1 MKRRMLPATSMKNDS
16 SEIRCK
22 HSSQLMLTG
31 NHSAHEDLASV
42 AESLQCPN
50 SCIRGPGCGLGELHQ
65 TAFPLPCSCRGA
77 KARGKRGPV
86 YLHPSGNDE

>member
-1 MKRRMLPATSMKNDS
+1 MKNDS

-22 HSSQLMLTG
+22 HSSQLMFTG

-50 SCIRGPGCGLGELHQ
+50 SCIRGPGCGLGAGGAAPDSLLP
-65 TAFPLPCSCRGA
+65 PLFMQGCKGQ
-77 KARGKRGPV
+77 G
-86 YLHPSGNDE
+86 